1 MPRLKQPDRRPWPRE
16 EIMRLRE
23 LAGTM
28 EPEEIAVLLNRS
40 VTAIKGAATKYGY
53 SLRVKKTQEA

>member
-16 EIMRLRE
+16 EILRLRE

-28 EPEEIAVLLNRS
+28 EVDDIARELNRS
-40 VTAIKGAATKYGY
+40 VSAIKGAACKYGY
-53 SLRVKKTQEA
+53 KLKVKRLQEA